1 MIDAHRG
8 VECITEYQKL
18 SHTQPQCVFLTGRQ
32 NSPGQAS
39 QPSTHTRRGAGGG
52 RGVELKHMCVR
63 GRGALAL
70 VQTPLLPVT
79 SPHKHMEPLSQR
91 HGGKCI

>member
-39 QPSTHTRRGAGGG
+39 QPSTHTEGGWRGAGG
-52 RGVELKHMCVR
+52 LN
-63 GRGALAL
+63 
-70 VQTPLLPVT
+70 
-79 SPHKHMEPLSQR
+79 
-91 HGGKCI
+91 